1 MKSLTPLEGARA
13 VLAAALFVVLS
24 SVGTAAA
31 PSWEAVNPQ
40 IGIGKGV
47 RLEVRL
53 VGDSANA
60 VGPVV
65 IRSSRLDMGPDGMEA
80 MTAHLRPVTSLIPN
94 IAVFE
99 ADIIMAGRWALNISG
114 LPAGHSAP
122 VSGVVIFT
130 AAERHGEAQ
139 SPANDARIERRILYY
154 RNPMGLADTSQTPK
168 KDWMGMDY
176 IPVFADEANLPPG
189 AVRIDLAKVQRIGV
203 RTEEVMQRNVTRT
216 IRAPGIVA
224 LDESRLAVV
233 TAKFNGF
240 IEELFV
246 PITGTNVRAGSPL
259 VRVWIESPE
268 ILQKQSDLLTALRGV
283 TGRPD
288 DTERAARNL
297 RLFGVPEAVVDRL
310 RETREPVRS
319 IILTMPA
326 DGTIMQK
333 PATVGMRF
341 AAGDIL
347 FRTADLSKVWVIAQV
362 AERDL
367 AQIRRGQ
374 TARILLKA
382 FDDQPREDRI
392 AYVYPELD
400 AATRTAQVRIELD
413 NADGML
419 RIGLYAEVEIEAR
432 GSGTVVAVPE
442 SAIIDSGRRRIAFV
456 TKGDGIF
463 VPRDLTLGRRGNGYV
478 EIRAGVTDGERVVV
492 SGNFLIDAESNLR
505 AALGVFTA
513 PAAP

>member
-1 MKSLTPLEGARA
+1 MKILTLLEGARA

-24 SVGTAAA
+24 AVGTAAA
-31 PSWEAVNPQ
+31 QSWEAVNPR
-40 IGIGKGV
+40 IGVGQGV

-53 VGDSANA
+53 VGDGPSVA
-60 VGPVV
+60 GPVV
-65 IRSSRLDMGPDGMEA
+65 VRSTRLDMGPDGMEA
-80 MTAHLRPVTSLIPN
+80 MTARLRPVASPAPHMT
-94 IAVFE
+94 VFE
-99 ADIIMAGRWALNISG
+99 ADIVMAGRWALSISG
-114 LPAGHSAP
+114 VPAGQSVP

-130 AAERHGEAQ
+130 AAEQHGETQ
-139 SPANDARIERRILYY
+139 TPAAETPSERRILYY

-189 AVRIDLAKVQRIGV
+189 SVRIDMAKVQRAGI
-203 RTEEVMQRNVTRT
+203 RTEDVKQRNVTRT
-216 IRAPGIVA
+216 VRATGIVTP
-224 LDESRLAVV
+224 DESRIAIV

-246 PITGTNVRAGSPL
+246 PIAGTNVRAGAPL

-268 ILQKQSDLLTALRGV
+268 ILQKQSDLLTALRGG

-297 RLFGVPEAVVDRL
+297 RLFGIPEAVVNRL

-319 IILTMPA
+319 IVLTMPA
-326 DGTIMQK
+326 DGTVMQK
-333 PATVGMRF
+333 PALVGMRF
-341 AAGDIL
+341 AAGDTL
-347 FRTADLSKVWVIAQV
+347 FRTADLSKVWIMAQV

-367 AQIRRGQ
+367 ALVRRGQ
-374 TARILLKA
+374 TARIMLKA
-382 FDDQPREDRI
+382 YDDQPRDGRI
-392 AYVYPELD
+392 AFVYPELD

-413 NADGML
+413 NADGSL
-419 RIGLYAEVEIEAR
+419 RIGLYAEVEIETR
-432 GSGTVVAVPE
+432 GNGTVVAIPE

-456 TKGDGIF
+456 AMGDGLF
-463 VPRDLTLGRRGNGYV
+463 EPRDLTLGRRGNGYV
-478 EIRAGVTDGERVVV
+478 EIRTGVTDGERVVV

-505 AALGVFTA
+505 AALSTFTA